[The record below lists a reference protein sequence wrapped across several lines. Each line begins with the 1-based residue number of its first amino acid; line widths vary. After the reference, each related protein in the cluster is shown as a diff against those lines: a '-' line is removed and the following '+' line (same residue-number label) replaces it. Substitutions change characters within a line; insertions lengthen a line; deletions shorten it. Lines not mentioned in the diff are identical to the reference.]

1 MLYRDC
7 AIRWLLLIILTII
20 TAASHAEDQIMS
32 ATMSKDWHEDIDY
45 LQQQLEKRHIN
56 LYHRVSKEDFTRDLD
71 QLKQQLPELT
81 PSSVPLALMRVV
93 KKISDGHTQFAYW
106 GQTHHHFPLKLHVF
120 DENLYLVAV
129 TPGYEHLL
137 GMRLDS
143 VNQHPVDDVIHQL
156 KPILQ
161 SVENPYS
168 EMQRLAETITVAEVL
183 QGLNIIPTY
192 KEAEFGFIDEKGQK
206 YNVRL
211 KSLESDNSLKL
222 TELTANLPS
231 GFVRNK
237 AGISGVELYLNH
249 AQQTAMIRFD
259 NYPHVGMTAFSEK
272 LCAVFSDKDIRN
284 VIIDLR
290 RNGGGDFFVGLNLAW
305 GLVLCDDLDWNNGMY
320 VLTSRAT
327 FSAAM
332 SNAVQ
337 YRQILNATLVGEPTG
352 ANPVGYQDAGTF
364 TLPNSGWV
372 VMYSKRLYRFQETPT
387 EGVQPDIFI
396 APDLASLKQGRDHQ
410 LEWILDDIRKRRLN
424 TQ

>member
-7 AIRWLLLIILTII
+7 AIRWLLLIILTTI
-20 TAASHAEDQIMS
+20 TAASHADNQIMS
-32 ATMSKDWHEDIDY
+32 ATMAKDWREDIDY

-56 LYHRVSKEDFTRDLD
+56 LYHRVSKEAFTRDLD

-93 KKISDGHTQFAYW
+93 KKIGDGHTQFAYW

-129 TPGYEHLL
+129 TPTYKHLL

-143 VNQHPVDDVIHQL
+143 INQHPVDDVIHQL
-156 KPILQ
+156 IPILQ

-192 KEAEFGFIDEKGQK
+192 KEAEFGFIDEKGTRH
-206 YNVRL
+206 NLRF
-211 KSLESDNSLKL
+211 KSLDSDNSIKL
-222 TELTANLPS
+222 AELIVKLPS

-237 AGISGVELYLNH
+237 ASLSGVELYLNNV
-249 AQQTAMIRFD
+249 QQTAMIRFD
-259 NYPHVGMTAFSEK
+259 NYPHTGMTAFSEK
-272 LCAVFSDKDIRN
+272 LCGVFSDKNIRN

-305 GLVLCDDLDWNNGMY
+305 GLVLCDELDWNNGMY

-337 YRQILNATLVGEPTG
+337 YRQILNAKLVGEPTG

-372 VMYSKRLYRFQETPT
+372 VMYSKRLYRFQETST
-387 EGVQPDIFI
+387 QGVQPDIFI
-396 APDLASLKQGRDHQ
+396 APTLESLKQGRDHQ
-410 LEWILDDIRKRRLN
+410 LEWILEDIRKRRMN

>member
-81 PSSVPLALMRVV
+81 LSSVPLALMRVV
-93 KKISDGHTQFAYW
+93 KKIGDGHTQFAYW
-106 GQTHHHFPLKLHVF
+106 GKTHHHFPLKLHVF

-168 EMQRLAETITVAEVL
+168 
-183 QGLNIIPTY
+183 
-192 KEAEFGFIDEKGQK
+192 
-206 YNVRL
+206 
-211 KSLESDNSLKL
+211 
-222 TELTANLPS
+222 
-231 GFVRNK
+231 
-237 AGISGVELYLNH
+237 
-249 AQQTAMIRFD
+249 
-259 NYPHVGMTAFSEK
+259 
-272 LCAVFSDKDIRN
+272 
-284 VIIDLR
+284 
-290 RNGGGDFFVGLNLAW
+290 
-305 GLVLCDDLDWNNGMY
+305 
-320 VLTSRAT
+320 
-327 FSAAM
+327 
-332 SNAVQ
+332 
-337 YRQILNATLVGEPTG
+337 
-352 ANPVGYQDAGTF
+352 
-364 TLPNSGWV
+364 
-372 VMYSKRLYRFQETPT
+372 
-387 EGVQPDIFI
+387 
-396 APDLASLKQGRDHQ
+396 
-410 LEWILDDIRKRRLN
+410 
-424 TQ
+424 